1 MKCRRFL
8 AAAALILFSLPASA
22 QLYVTAGMHSVQ
34 PKFGGD
40 FDFGVPRRSDTKD
53 TGYQANLGYRF
64 STNWAA
70 EIGVADLGDYSFEH
84 FTSPSIT
91 ERLEVQ
97 GVKVAVVGM
106 FPGTGRF
113 NVIGKLGIARTTVDW
128 EGQIGATVLTA
139 DHKRN
144 SLLAGFGVQ
153 YNVTDRI
160 GVRAEYENWGEAG
173 NEADTGRLKISTW
186 NVLAV
191 FSF

>member
-1 MKCRRFL
+1 MKCRSFL
-8 AAAALILFSLPASA
+8 AAAALILVSLPASA
-22 QLYVTAGMHSVQ
+22 QLYVTAGMHSAQ
-34 PKFGGD
+34 PKFNGAD

-64 STNWAA
+64 SANWAA
-70 EIGVADLGDYSFEH
+70 EVGVADLGDYSIEH
-84 FTSPSIT
+84 LGLGLT
-91 ERLEVQ
+91 ERLEVK
-97 GVKVAVVGM
+97 GMKVAVVGM

-113 NVIGKLGIARTTVDW
+113 NVIGKLGIARMTVDW
-128 EGQIGATVLTA
+128 EGRAGATVFTA

-144 SLLAGFGVQ
+144 SLLAGFGAQ
-153 YNVTDRI
+153 YNITDHI

-173 NEADTGRLKISTW
+173 NESDTGRLKMSTW

>member
-1 MKCRRFL
+1 MKCRSFL
-8 AAAALILFSLPASA
+8 AAVALVLISLPASA
-22 QLYVTAGMHSVQ
+22 QLYLTAGMHSAQ
-34 PKFGGD
+34 PRFESSD

-64 STNWAA
+64 NANWAA
-70 EIGVADLGDYSFEH
+70 EVGVADLGDYSFEH
-84 FTSPSIT
+84 IGLAA
-91 ERLEVQ
+91 ERLEVK

-113 NVIGKLGIARTTVDW
+113 NVIAKLGISRMNVDW
-128 EGQIGATVLTA
+128 EANVSGTVLTA
-139 DHKRN
+139 EHKRN
-144 SLLAGFGVQ
+144 GLLAGFGAQ
-153 YNVTDRI
+153 YNINDHI

-173 NEADTGRLKISTW
+173 NESDTGRLKMSTW